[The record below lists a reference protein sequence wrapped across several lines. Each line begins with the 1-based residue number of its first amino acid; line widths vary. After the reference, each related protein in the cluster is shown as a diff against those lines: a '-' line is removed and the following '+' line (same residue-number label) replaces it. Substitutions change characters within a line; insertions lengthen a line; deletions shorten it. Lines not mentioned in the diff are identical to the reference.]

1 MAKTVI
7 VKPRYKKRKYV
18 KKPAVS
24 KVSKVVRSKVFKKK
38 VQRIVNS
45 NLETKVV
52 NYRANDK
59 NILNVASADWVGT
72 VLNLVPGGT
81 GGNNMF
87 TISQGDGQGQRS
99 GNIITPKGLYL
110 RGIVRAAPAYD
121 PVTNYNPCPMYVTMY
136 VARLKQHL
144 SDSSTE
150 LETVIDNTVFQNGSS
165 SLGMSG
171 LPNDLLNTF
180 NSDQI
185 TLLYKRVFKL
195 GFAEYPSSAGSNVA
209 NNTYQRYMN
218 NDFKVMRMFKI
229 NLSKFLPKKMKFND
243 TTDICTNTRKLWL
256 FFCVTREDNSIPQQ
270 QVGGSY
276 TGPVPAECELSCDFY
291 FKDG

>member
-18 KKPAVS
+18 KKRPAPV
-24 KVSKVVRSKVFKKK
+24 VSKVVRSKVFKRK
-38 VQRIVNS
+38 VQRIVNK
-45 NLETKVV
+45 NLETKVI

-59 NILNVASADWVGT
+59 NLLNVASADWVGT
-72 VLNLVPGGT
+72 VLNMIPGGT

-87 TISQGDGQGQRS
+87 TISQGDGQGQRT
-99 GNIITPKGLYL
+99 GNQITPKGLYL
-110 RGIVRAAPAYD
+110 RGIIRVAPGYD
-121 PVTNYNPCPMYVTMY
+121 PVLNYNPCPMYVTMY

-150 LETVIDNTVFQNGSS
+150 LETVIDNTVFQNGST

-185 TLLYKRVFKL
+185 TLLYKRVFKVGYAQYVS
-195 GFAEYPSSAGSNVA
+195 GFGVNAPANV
-209 NNTYQRYMN
+209 YQQFAN
-218 NDFKVMRMFKI
+218 NDFKLMRMFKI
-229 NLSKFLPKKMKFND
+229 NLSKLLPKKMKFND
-243 TTDICTNTRKLWL
+243 STDICTNTRKLWL
-256 FFCVTREDNSIPQQ
+256 FFCVTREDNIINQTST
-270 QVGGSY
+270 GSY
-276 TGPVPAECELSCDFY
+276 TGPVPAECELSADFY
-291 FKDG
+291 YKDG